1 MFFAGFAGKVTPLL
15 LLDYDGTLA
24 PFRVDRFL
32 ARPWAGVREL
42 LTRIQQQGRTRMA
55 IISGRSA
62 HEIRPLLGIDPPLKS
77 GVCTEPSASS
87 PMVDVSCNRRRQ
99 PPARNWRCCVRYSN
113 ATVSAGSLRTRRMQR
128 SCIDVA
134 LLCARH
140 RSLSRGQG
148 HFSSP
153 WRGPTGCNC
162 WSSRLT
168 WNCA

>member
-1 MFFAGFAGKVTPLL
+1 
-15 LLDYDGTLA
+15 
-24 PFRVDRFL
+24 
-32 ARPWAGVREL
+32 VR
-42 LTRIQQQGRTRMA
+42 
-55 IISGRSA
+55 
-62 HEIRPLLGIDPPLKS
+62 
-77 GVCTEPSASS
+77 C
-87 PMVDVSCNRRRQ
+87 
-99 PPARNWRCCVRYSN
+99 SN